1 MAITLVFPVLNQ
13 LFLVLAGFLQL
24 RDPGADWNAALR
36 AGAATPLNLA
46 LAQAASAGL
55 LFMAVF
61 PHKQEGGEFLAA
73 LQVRPLARALVGVC
87 FLAGLGSQF
96 ALAEVGNLVQE
107 VWPVPFDLLARVH
120 DMLNPSHWWEGF
132 TALLAFVVVAPVTEE
147 LLFRGWLLPSLNR
160 QYGMSFAI
168 MASSLLFG
176 AVHLPGGPSA
186 FAYATIGGFVLAAVA
201 VRTNSTL
208 GSIALHAGVNATPL
222 LLPAS
227 VARIDGFNTLTEQ
240 VEHLALP
247 VLLLATS
254 VAAISFF
261 FIWRMTKGKA

>member
-24 RDPGADWNAALR
+24 RDLGAGWDAALR

-55 LFMAVF
+55 LFVAAF
-61 PHKQEGGEFLAA
+61 PHEQKDGEFLAA
-73 LQVRPLARALVGVC
+73 VRVRPLAGALVGLC
-87 FLAGLGSQF
+87 FFAGLGAQF

-107 VWPVPFDLLARVH
+107 VWPVPFDLLARIH
-120 DMLNPSHWWEGF
+120 EMLNPSTWWEGF

-160 QYGMSFAI
+160 QYGLPFAI
-168 MASSLLFG
+168 LASSLLFG

-186 FAYATIGGFVLAAVA
+186 FAYATLGGFLLAAVA
-201 VRTNSTL
+201 VRTDSTL
-208 GSIALHAGVNATPL
+208 GSIAMHAGVNATPL

-227 VARIDGFNTLTEQ
+227 VARIDGFNTLTEK
-240 VEHLALP
+240 VEHLAP
-247 VLLLATS
+247 PILLAAS
-254 VAAISFF
+254 GLAAISLFL
-261 FIWRMTKGKA
+261 IWRTTKGKA